1 MTFEQIQQQIAARE
15 FAPVYY
21 LHGDET
27 YFIDKLTTALDE
39 AVLTES
45 EAAFNK
51 TLLYGAETNAN
62 QILNACRS
70 FPVMAN
76 HRLVIVKEAQRILKT
91 DWDKLAGYLAKPVP
105 STVLV
110 LAFKLLKDRK
120 TALPAALAR
129 AVGKSGVDFDAK
141 KMYERDI
148 MKWVADH
155 IKTAGFDADPNVPGV
170 LVSNLG
176 THINLIENELEKMF
190 ILLRAAKAQR
200 LSQDFVY
207 EMINVDKDFN
217 AFELVHALSEGQAYK
232 AHLIVDRL
240 TQNTKINPSIL
251 TLNALFRFF
260 QHLGQVHSL
269 NLHDANSIKNQL
281 NVNYFA
287 AKDYAAAKRH
297 YSPGRTW
304 RNLRYIRDVDLMLK
318 GGIPTQMDER
328 HILKT
333 LVWRILN

>member
-1 MTFEQIQQQIAARE
+1 MTFEQIQKQIAARQ

-27 YFIDKLTTALDE
+27 YFIDKLTTALDA

-45 EAAFNK
+45 EAAFNRSQ
-51 TLLYGAETNAN
+51 LYGADTNAN

-76 HRLVIVKEAQRILKT
+76 HRLVIVKEAQRLAKT
-91 DWDKLAGYLAKPVP
+91 DWDKMAGYLEKPVP

-110 LAFKLLKDRK
+110 LAFKPMNDRK
-120 TALPAALAR
+120 TALPAAQAR

-141 KMYERDI
+141 KMYDRDI
-148 MKWVADH
+148 IKWVAAH
-155 IKTAGFDADPNVPGV
+155 ISEAGFEADAQVPTI
-170 LVSNLG
+170 LVTNLG

-190 ILLRAAKAQR
+190 ILLRAANTKQ
-200 LSQDFVY
+200 LSQKFVF

-217 AFELVHALSEGQAYK
+217 VFELIHALSEAEAYK
-232 AHLIVDRL
+232 AHMIIDRL
-240 TQNTKINPSIL
+240 TQNSKINPAIL

-260 QHLGQVHSL
+260 QHLGQVHSF
-269 NLHDANSIKNQL
+269 NLHDANAIKNQL
-281 NVNYFA
+281 NVNFFA
-287 AKDYAAAKRH
+287 ARDYAAAKRH

-304 RNLRYIRDVDLMLK
+304 RNLRYIRDADLQLK
-318 GGIPTQMDER
+318 GGIATHMDER

>member
-1 MTFEQIQQQIAARE
+1 MTFEQIQQQIEARQ
-15 FAPVYY
+15 FAPLYY

-27 YFIDKLTTALDE
+27 YFIDKLAAALDA
-39 AVLTES
+39 AVLTEA

-51 TLLYGAETNAN
+51 SLFYGAETNAN
-62 QILNACRS
+62 HILNACRS

-76 HRLVIVKEAQRILKT
+76 HRLVIVREAQRLAKT
-91 DWDKLAGYLAKPVP
+91 DLDKLAAYLEKPVP

-110 LAFKLLKDRK
+110 LAFKPLNDRK
-120 TALPAALAR
+120 SALPAALAR
-129 AVGKSGVDFDAK
+129 AAAKNGVDFDAK
-141 KMYERDI
+141 RMYDRDI
-148 MKWVADH
+148 IKWAADH
-155 IKTAGFDADPNVPGV
+155 IKSAGFEADPAVAGI
-170 LVSNLG
+170 LVANLG

-190 ILLRAAKAQR
+190 ILLRASKAQR
-200 LSQDFVY
+200 LSQEFVY

-217 AFELVHALSEGQAYK
+217 VFELVHALSEGQVFK
-232 AHLIVDRL
+232 SHMIIDRL
-240 TQNTKINPSIL
+240 TQNTKINPSVL

-269 NLHDANSIKNQL
+269 NLHDANAIKNQL

-297 YSPGRTW
+297 FSPGRTW
-304 RNLRYIRDVDLMLK
+304 RNLRYIRDADLMLK
-318 GGIPTQMDER
+318 GGISTQMDER

-333 LVWRILN
+333 LIWRLLN